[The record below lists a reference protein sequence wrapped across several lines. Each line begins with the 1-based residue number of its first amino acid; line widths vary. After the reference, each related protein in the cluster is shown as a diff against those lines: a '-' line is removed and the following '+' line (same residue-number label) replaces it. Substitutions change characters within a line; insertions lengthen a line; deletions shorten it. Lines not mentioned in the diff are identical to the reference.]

1 VIRLN
6 GRERRV
12 GGFDLIHDDG
22 PVYAD
27 AYDVTSTASGTASTA
42 ASTGSTS
49 TGASTALMSS
59 LANLNSF
66 LGLLFRRLVLLL
78 LHPFNGLFSGTTWAS
93 RQKR

>member
-1 VIRLN
+1 MIRLN

-27 AYDVTSTASGTASTA
+27 AYDVASIASTA

-49 TGASTALMSS
+49 TGASTALTSS